1 MLYFVQ
7 HNCKATDGPF
17 HEATRTEPFYE
28 ATQKH
33 MMDYFIMKQPGTA
46 QDGPFHEAARPETQ
60 RIDHLMKQTGNAKY
74 VVFYGAEMK
83 RKKYG
88 SFYEEAR
95 NSNGWTIL

>member
-17 HEATRTEPFYE
+17 HEATRNHFMKQLRNT
-28 ATQKH
+28 H
-33 MMDYFIMKQPGTA
+33 MMDHFIMKQPGTA
-46 QDGPFHEAARPETQ
+46 KDGPFHEAARPETQ

-74 VVFYGAEMK
+74 GVFYGAKME

-88 SFYEEAR
+88 SFYEETR

>member
-1 MLYFVQ
+1 MKQ
-7 HNCKATDGPF
+7 HARNHFMK
-17 HEATRTEPFYE
+17 
-28 ATQKH
+28 QLKKH
-33 MMDYFIMKQPGTA
+33 MMDHFIMKQPGAA

-74 VVFYGAEMK
+74 VVFNGAKMK

-88 SFYEEAR
+88 SFYEETR

>member
-7 HNCKATDGPF
+7 HSCKATDGPF
-17 HEATRTEPFYE
+17 HEATRNHFMKQPQQTHDGPFY
-28 ATQKH
+28 
-33 MMDYFIMKQPGTA
+33 MKQPGTA

-74 VVFYGAEMK
+74 VVFYGAKMK